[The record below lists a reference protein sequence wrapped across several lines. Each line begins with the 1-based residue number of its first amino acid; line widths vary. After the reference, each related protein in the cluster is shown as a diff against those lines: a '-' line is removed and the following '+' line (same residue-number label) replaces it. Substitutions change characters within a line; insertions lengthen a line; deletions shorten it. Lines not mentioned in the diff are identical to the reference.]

1 MIKTSAMGLEELS
14 ALGWGRKVTT
24 YTTHKK
30 RMTNNFLN
38 LGYLREDRLK
48 GREEWKTKSYPLTC
62 IK

>member
-1 MIKTSAMGLEELS
+1 MIKTSAVGLEELS
-14 ALGWGRKVTT
+14 ALGWGRKVTC
-24 YTTHKK
+24 TTHRK

-38 LGYLREDRLK
+38 RGYLREDRLK